1 MRKKSE
7 AHPAHF
13 TLGFPSFGCSWRP
26 AAPRRYLAGAPDHQP
41 GGDHDGL
48 GRTLPAVQPGEEQPG
63 RGPAERRRILSH
75 DRDGRIE
82 QSASW
87 TSSKP
92 TRAIR
97 RWAPS
102 RRRPR
107 TAPMLIRFWAVN
119 SAVGGHGEQLD
130 HGLQRLVATPD
141 IPPYESPG
149 RPGFGRRRGPPGS
162 HARARPRSRWRAGR
176 PGRRFCD
183 ARRQPGGSRRRT
195 PDAVCRLSRCRSRGR
210 APGGPRTPL
219 AG

>member
-41 GGDHDGL
+41 GGDHDVL

-141 IPPYESPG
+141 IPPYESPVDRDSG
-149 RPGFGRRRGPPGS
+149 GGEALQVATLALGRGPDGVQVAQEGDS
-162 HARARPRSRWRAGR
+162 ARPSR
-176 PGRRFCD
+176 
-183 ARRQPGGSRRRT
+183 
-195 PDAVCRLSRCRSRGR
+195 
-210 APGGPRTPL
+210 
-219 AG
+219 